1 MPNGNRHAHSPRE
14 KERVPFSAVRL
25 PFCIKGHN
33 SATWET
39 ILTEMK
45 VRMWE
50 IRESPLL
57 TVKKID
63 AVKIFVL
70 PILDFMMLNG
80 DVRRKQLKKMNQKIR
95 QSINAA
101 LQVRGL
107 PVECHHAHG
116 EMEGCHIRTCLID
129 GRY

>member
-45 VRMWE
+45 ARMRE

-57 TVKKID
+57 TVQKIN
-63 AVKIFVL
+63 ALKIFVL

-80 DVRRKQLKKMNQKIR
+80 DVGRKQLNKMNQQIR
-95 QSINAA
+95 ESIDGA

-107 PVECHHAHG
+107 PVECHHSS
-116 EMEGCHIRTCLID
+116 
-129 GRY
+129 